1 MINGFFIYQVTIYKN
16 RGIHKISTNSIKT
29 KMNEPKCLRLK
40 SFIYSENVSIKT
52 LIAPT
57 QLCQGQSVQI
67 IPEKLHEN
75 VLIEPYIFF
84 PIKF

>member
-1 MINGFFIYQVTIYKN
+1 MSNFFIYQVTTYKN
-16 RGIHKISTNSIKT
+16 RGIHEISTKSNNT
-29 KMNEPKCLRLK
+29 KMNEPKCLGLK
-40 SFIYSENVSIKT
+40 SFIYSENISIKT